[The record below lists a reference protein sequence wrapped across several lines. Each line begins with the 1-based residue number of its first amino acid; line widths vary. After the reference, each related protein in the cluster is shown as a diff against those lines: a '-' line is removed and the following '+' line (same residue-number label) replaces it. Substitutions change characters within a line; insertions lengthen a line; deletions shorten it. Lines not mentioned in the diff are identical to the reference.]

1 MQGIQTRGKSV
12 AVLRELFSSSNE
24 NRECNKISLKRQRC
38 HKLPLEGAV
47 CSSRCSTEHVPEEP
61 CASSTLCKKAARAA
75 GREAEQVFAPLAS
88 PALGNKPGLLEGSLL
103 PGQLK
108 EAEHHGLIS
117 DTAGLLNN
125 MGNQD
130 GKLKKNAGDVHE
142 GGEDGSG
149 PRDGEGTK
157 KGAGSKKGLGRH
169 GKGGESGKKK
179 GKSESKAS
187 VFSNLRIRK
196 NLSKAK
202 DGNSSSRED
211 VLESQASQTGE
222 LDSAHSILT
231 KTPDI
236 SISADEGGLSD
247 TDVEHFENTNETRPA
262 AAGPKD
268 GQRTS
273 SGSDTDIYSFHSATE
288 QEDLLSDIQQ
298 AIRLQLQQQQGAIN
312 IGTEQHGTKT
322 MDLHMTNSQPAP
334 LDFERF
340 LSLSSDKDSSPDTE
354 QPVSAKSE
362 ITDYLPA
369 CGTESEP
376 KDVPNVMGYSG
387 SSVFDLQKPRELP
400 EDQEEAAGELKDLP
414 ALNAAVTENGTV
426 LVSSV
431 FNFPSPIGES
441 ETERITVESVDSG
454 VIDSDTAGHD
464 QTDGIQEQKWSMST
478 SREALDEESSTD
490 VKNGTFSSEDVPSSS
505 VPSSKCFK
513 PYPLINPCYI
523 KTTTRQ
529 LSSPNHSPCLSPSQ
543 SPLFKRRRESSQRK
557 GSTPTNKQRSSSLA
571 GTFSRSADWTDEISD
586 HKGEIA
592 LKSGS
597 ADFLDYRRSRDGFPG
612 ERVPF
617 NHSRK
622 SSGLS
627 TSSDAFPN
635 VFRGEWHLYAKHLV
649 ISHEKSK
656 CLE

>member
-1 MQGIQTRGKSV
+1 MQGIQTRGKKV
-12 AVLRELFSSSNE
+12 AVLKELFSSTNE
-24 NRECNKISLKRQRC
+24 SGECNRLSLKRQRC
-38 HKLPLEGAV
+38 HELPLEGAV

-75 GREAEQVFAPLAS
+75 GREAEQAFAPLAS
-88 PALGNKPGLLEGSLL
+88 PPLGNKPGLLEGSLL
-103 PGQLK
+103 PGQLN
-108 EAEHHGLIS
+108 EAEWHGLIS
-117 DTAGLLNN
+117 GAAGLLND

-130 GKLKKNAGDVHE
+130 GKLKRNAGDVHE

-149 PRDGEGTK
+149 PRDAEGTK

-169 GKGGESGKKK
+169 AKGGESGKKK
-179 GKSESKAS
+179 GKSESRGS

-262 AAGPKD
+262 AAEPQD

-298 AIRLQLQQQQGAIN
+298 AIRLQLQQQQQGAIN

-322 MDLHMTNSQPAP
+322 MDLHMANSQPAP

-369 CGTESEP
+369 CDTASEV
-376 KDVPNVMGYSG
+376 KDVPNVMGYPC
-387 SSVFDLQKPRELP
+387 SSVFDMQEPRELP
-400 EDQEEAAGELKDLP
+400 EDQDESAGKLKDFSP
-414 ALNAAVTENGTV
+414 LNDAVTNTEAV
-426 LVSSV
+426 LGSSV

-441 ETERITVESVDSG
+441 ETEVIAVESE
-454 VIDSDTAGHD
+454 VIEIAAAGHD
-464 QTDGIQEQKWSMST
+464 QADGIKERKRSLSA
-478 SREALDEESSTD
+478 SREALDGEFSDEM
-490 VKNGTFSSEDVPSSS
+490 KNGTFSSEDVSGSP
-505 VPSSKCFK
+505 VHSSKCFK

-543 SPLFKRRRESSQRK
+543 SPLFKRRRDSPRRKEST
-557 GSTPTNKQRSSSLA
+557 STKKQRSSSLA

-586 HKGEIA
+586 HKGDIA
-592 LKSGS
+592 QKSGS
-597 ADFLDYRRSRDGFPG
+597 ADFLDYRRSRDG

-635 VFRGEWHLYAKHLV
+635 VFRGE
-649 ISHEKSK
+649 
-656 CLE
+656 